1 MLQDP
6 LKVMSIIHK
15 ERELY
20 EISSDPQ
27 YAEREEREC
36 IHFSDLVFFIF
47 LFFSPPAGPL
57 ILVGC
62 AETSLGLRRSEEG
75 ILMRGS

>member
-36 IHFSDLVFFIF
+36 IHFSDLVFFFIF
-47 LFFSPPAGPL
+47 IFPPSRSVDISRVRGNKP
-57 ILVGC
+57 
-62 AETSLGLRRSEEG
+62 GLAT
-75 ILMRGS
+75 I